1 VSALSPIVWELG
13 LVVVSLVV
21 FVVWQTVTLR
31 RDMRITQER
40 KAREAREADESER
53 TDAGASS

>member
-1 VSALSPIVWELG
+1 MNALPPIVWELG

-40 KAREAREADESER
+40 KAREADQADR
-53 TDAGASS
+53 TDTGPSS

>member
-1 VSALSPIVWELG
+1 MSSLSPIVWELG

-40 KAREAREADESER
+40 KAREAREADASDR

>member
-31 RDMRITQER
+31 RDMRITQEAKR
-40 KAREAREADESER
+40 AREAAER
-53 TDAGASS
+53 NVATGGDPPA